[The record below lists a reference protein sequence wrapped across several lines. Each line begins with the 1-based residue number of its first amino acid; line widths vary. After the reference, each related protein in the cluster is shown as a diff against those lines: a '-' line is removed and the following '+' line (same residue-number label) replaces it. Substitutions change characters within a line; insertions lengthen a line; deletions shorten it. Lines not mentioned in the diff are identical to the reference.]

1 MIFVQT
7 NDQQEKRRLLMK
19 KLILLFSILVLV
31 VGPAW
36 AKNYEITK
44 KVEDY
49 TVKIEIDKNPPVVG
63 NNNLSI
69 TVQDAS
75 GKNITDAKIKIEY
88 SMPPMAGMPPS
99 KYKAEG
105 ILSGSAYKSKLDFSM
120 AGGWNLDVQIT
131 RADKVKKLKFTVD
144 VK

>member
-1 MIFVQT
+1 
-7 NDQQEKRRLLMK
+7 MK
-19 KLILLFSILVLV
+19 KFILLCFVLILLI
-31 VGPAW
+31 GTAW
-36 AKNYEITK
+36 GKNYEVTK

-49 TVKIEIDKNPPVVG
+49 TIKLEIDKNPPVVG

-69 TVQDAS
+69 TIQDAS
-75 GKNITDAKIKIEY
+75 GKNITDAKVKIEY

-99 KYKAEG
+99 NYKVEG
-105 ILSGSAYKSKLDFSM
+105 TLSGNTYKSKLDFSM

>member
-1 MIFVQT
+1 M
-7 NDQQEKRRLLMK
+7 KRYFF
-19 KLILLFSILVLV
+19 LIMGLVLF
-31 VGPAW
+31 VGTAW
-36 AKNYEITK
+36 GKNYEVTK

-69 TVQDAS
+69 AIQDAS

-88 SMPPMAGMPPS
+88 SMPPMPGMPPV
-99 KYKAEG
+99 KYKADG
-105 ILSGSAYKSKLDFSM
+105 ALSGNGYKSKLDFSM

-131 RADKVKKLKFTVD
+131 RADKVKKVKFTVD